1 MSTLRRYH
9 FRVGKTSCSY
19 DNRADALV
27 VGNAL
32 LGTTV
37 PKASLVG
44 CAVAEVS
51 YWSLPGPRLGAMSD
65 LSTFASID
73 RQMQLFVVYSPAGPE
88 HTHPDLAL
96 RLDHR
101 RSVGRARTTNPLP
114 KWLVAVAVEVHDFAD
129 GPPRRRSVLPAGPP
143 DGDDA
148 HRVHRPGQAQ
158 DPPSDGDVPDR
169 QRLQ

>member
-1 MSTLRRYH
+1 MTPLRSYH
-9 FRVGKTSCSY
+9 FRVGKTSCTY

-51 YWSLPGPRLGAMSD
+51 YWNLPGPRLGAMTD

-73 RQMQLFVVYSPAGPE
+73 RQMQLFVVYEPAGGGPRLFVLGPLLPRDPE
-88 HTHPDLAL
+88 CQAL
-96 RLDHR
+96 VTALHDELGPRFLGMGPPELIADRLGVAEAHR
-101 RSVGRARTTNPLP
+101 RMAGQVGRGA
-114 KWLVAVAVEVHDFAD
+114 LVGLLIAAVVMVLGIALLLM
-129 GPPRRRSVLPAGPP
+129 RR
-143 DGDDA
+143 
-148 HRVHRPGQAQ
+148 
-158 DPPSDGDVPDR
+158 
-169 QRLQ
+169 